1 MKENHARSVVATGT
15 QNPPTAP
22 KSRRGGRI
30 SKQIPI
36 LLIGHDSDGR
46 VFTEETHTLV
56 LSMHGAGIVSRQRLV
71 AEQELV
77 LRWKEREREA
87 DVRVV
92 GEIAQQGELHTY
104 GVAFVKTKVDFWQ
117 TEFPETDLAQR
128 PAVLLLECTGCREA
142 VELLN
147 GDFEYDVC
155 AIHGGLTRYCEECG
169 LLTVWRQSS
178 EAMPA
183 ARRVKTVKSRLK
195 REESVPT
202 QAEVMK
208 KSEGKRV
215 EDSVV
220 ATTGSEAGKDVERRA
235 RVRAKVNFFA
245 CVRSEKFEDDIVTCI
260 DMARGGVSFRSRNCY
275 EPGAAISISV
285 PFAAEEREAPA
296 IFVDGR
302 ITNVKKLANG
312 EMYRCGVEFVKG

>member
-1 MKENHARSVVATGT
+1 MKENQARPVVTAET
-15 QNPPTAP
+15 QNPPVTQ

-30 SKQIPI
+30 SKQVPI

-77 LRWKEREREA
+77 LRWREKEREA

-92 GEIAQQGELHTY
+92 GEIAQQGDLHTY

-117 TEFPETDLAQR
+117 MEFPEADLAER
-128 PAVLLLECTGCREA
+128 PAVLLLECTGCRDA

-155 AIHGGLTRYCEECG
+155 AIHGGLTRYCEDCG

-178 EAMPA
+178 EAMPVT
-183 ARRVKTVKSRLK
+183 RRVKTVKSRPK
-195 REESVPT
+195 
-202 QAEVMK
+202 AEGPGAVEAAAAK
-208 KSEGKRV
+208 KSDAKRL
-215 EDSVV
+215 EDPVV
-220 ATTGSEAGKDVERRA
+220 ATTESDTSKDVERRA

-275 EPGAAISISV
+275 ELGAAISISV
-285 PFAAEEREAPA
+285 PFAAEERQAPA
-296 IFVDGR
+296 IFVNGR

-312 EMYRCGVEFVKG
+312 EMYRCGLEFVKG